1 MMNIVIFV
9 NLWPYPITCINNFY
23 TMNINCTHK
32 SSIMYKEVI
41 YSLEI
46 YFNDFEKSVII
57 FLYTCNRQVYNFFL
71 FNAECRYTV
80 VVNSKPNYFK
90 R

>member
-1 MMNIVIFV
+1 
-9 NLWPYPITCINNFY
+9 
-23 TMNINCTHK
+23 
-32 SSIMYKEVI
+32 MYKEVI